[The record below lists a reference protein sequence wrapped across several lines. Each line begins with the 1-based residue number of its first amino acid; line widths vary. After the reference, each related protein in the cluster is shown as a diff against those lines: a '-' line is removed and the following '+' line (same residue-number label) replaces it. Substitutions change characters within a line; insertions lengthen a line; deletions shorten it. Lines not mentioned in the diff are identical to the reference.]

1 MKLIF
6 EKDELIKAVTP
17 AMGSVSN
24 KSTIPAIEG
33 ILFTPKND
41 SECEIV
47 AYDLEKAFKMI
58 ISCEIISKDDNEGAF
73 VLNANKVNQ
82 IIKTLP
88 DGPITI
94 EVNERLLTKIYSGK
108 SEFELHA
115 IDGKDFPD
123 LPELAVNTGF
133 TISQPIL
140 AKMIRDT
147 QFAIATNDPR
157 VALNGLYFTIKGTC
171 ITIVSCDTFRLAIR
185 KQICEVDNLSGADG
199 ELQLTFI
206 IPGKTIAELMR
217 LIDAKD
223 EESKVKLIVGRKHVL
238 FAFDDFMFLSRL
250 IEGEYIEYER
260 SIPKQHKTFVKINR
274 ENLIQSLERAALVT
288 EDRVMGQAKSA
299 VKLNFD
305 GNLVVITT
313 KSITGRV
320 YDEVVTESDGEPL
333 QISFNCRYLLDAL
346 RSTDVDYLKLSMSSP
361 LMSMI
366 IEPDEV
372 DENEKF
378 LYMVLPV
385 KSKD

>member
-6 EKDELIKAVTP
+6 EKDELIRAVNP

-33 ILFTPKND
+33 ILFTPKGLN
-41 SECEIV
+41 ECEI
-47 AYDLEKAFKMI
+47 ATYDLEKAFKTSI
-58 ISCEIISKDDNEGAF
+58 PCEIVISDENDGAF

-88 DGPITI
+88 DGQITI
-94 EVNERLLTKIYSGK
+94 EINEKLVTKIYSGK

-140 AKMIRDT
+140 AKMIRDN

-185 KQICEVDNLSGADG
+185 KQICEVGNLSGSES

-206 IPGKTIAELMR
+206 IPGKTITELMR
-217 LIDAKD
+217 LIDSKD
-223 EESKVKLIVGRKHVL
+223 EESTVKLIVGRKHVL

-250 IEGEYIEYER
+250 IESEYIEYER
-260 SIPKQHKTFVKINR
+260 TIPKENRTFVKIHR
-274 ENLIQSLERAALVT
+274 ESFIHSLERASLVT

-299 VKLNFD
+299 VRLNFEE
-305 GNLVVITT
+305 NLVIITT

-320 YDEVVTESDGEPL
+320 YDEVVTESEGENL
-333 QISFNCRYLLDAL
+333 QIGFNCRYLLDAL

-361 LMSMI
+361 LMSMV
-366 IEPDEV
+366 IEPDQP

-378 LYMVLPV
+378 LYMVTPV
-385 KSKD
+385 RMKD